1 MAQKKQRGARKLKFG
16 GAPSCVKNKMRQGM
30 SRNAAFY
37 ACNPDLKKNKTTDSL
52 IEATKH
58 MGGSPRR
65 PRGKTGTSV
74 FPFMS
79 QAELDREARAKKK
92 KNK

>member
-1 MAQKKQRGARKLKFG
+1 MAQKKQRGARRIKFG
-16 GAPSCVKNKMRQGM
+16 SAPPCVKNKMRQGM
-30 SRNAAFY
+30 SRNAAFH
-37 ACNPDLKKNKTTDSL
+37 ACNPDLKKNKTTASL
-52 IEATKH
+52 IEATQHK
-58 MGGSPRR
+58 SKPRR
-65 PRGKTGTSV
+65 PKGKRGTSV